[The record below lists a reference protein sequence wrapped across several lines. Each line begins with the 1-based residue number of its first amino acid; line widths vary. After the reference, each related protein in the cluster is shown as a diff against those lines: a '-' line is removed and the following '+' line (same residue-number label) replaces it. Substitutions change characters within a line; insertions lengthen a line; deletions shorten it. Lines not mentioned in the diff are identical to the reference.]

1 MPSAKYYHKNPE
13 FYKEQKK
20 KWNSENKLSIAF
32 YNYHYRNGIYSPL
45 AYKQKYNKSVLVAN
59 WRNRKMDTIGYT
71 WEEIYNIYI
80 NTKECFYCGVDFTDR
95 KKNLDHDHKT
105 NKIRG
110 ILCSSCNRQ
119 DVLKNID

>member
-1 MPSAKYYHKNPE
+1 
-13 FYKEQKK
+13 
-20 KWNSENKLSIAF
+20 
-32 YNYHYRNGIYSPL
+32 
-45 AYKQKYNKSVLVAN
+45 
-59 WRNRKMDTIGYT
+59 MDTIGYT